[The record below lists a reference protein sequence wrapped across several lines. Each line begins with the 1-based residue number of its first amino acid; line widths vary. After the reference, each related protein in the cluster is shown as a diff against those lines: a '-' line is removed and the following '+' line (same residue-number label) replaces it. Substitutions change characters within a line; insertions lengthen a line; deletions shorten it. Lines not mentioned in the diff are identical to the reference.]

1 MSVGTITSADGNQYV
16 IELFRTDRGA
26 VEDVAV
32 VEEEE
37 LTAAGVDGRR
47 WRTVG
52 NRYRPFTA
60 TILQTCL
67 NYVSAVGQA
76 KTYDEMI
83 GTLIG
88 IDITLDGAGYTY
100 PDVHVTGVRMR
111 AMPGKVAGAANAA
124 THNAYVV
131 GELDLVVVEQEAGA
145 NP

>member
-1 MSVGTITSADGNQYV
+1 MTVGTITTADGNQYL
-16 IELFRTDRGA
+16 IDIFRTERGA

-37 LTAAGVDGRR
+37 LTAPGVDGRR

-76 KTYDEMI
+76 KSYDELI
-83 GTLIG
+83 GTLISVSV
-88 IDITLDGAGYTY
+88 DLDGSTYTY
-100 PDVHVTGVRMR
+100 PALHVSGVRMR
-111 AMPGKVAGAANAA
+111 ALPGVVAGATNAS
-124 THNAYVV
+124 THTAYVL
-131 GELDLVVVEQEAGA
+131 GELDLVVVEQEAGV